1 MNIDILTEDQLAEL
15 SQLISTS
22 QNIVITCH
30 QSPDGDAIGSSL
42 AWASYLGSLG
52 KEVTIIVPDQY
63 PDFLLW
69 LPNTEKIVRYDK
81 HKEKCD
87 MLLKIADLIF
97 CLDYNTPS
105 RVDEMQQALLDT
117 QAQRVLI
124 DHHLNPDVPT
134 VLTISHP
141 EVCSTSEIV
150 FRIVW
155 QMGAFD
161 NLDKHFAIPVYCGMM
176 TDTGGFTFAST
187 RPEIFYI
194 ISLLLTKHINKDKIY
209 RNVYHNYSENRL
221 RLMGYVL
228 YEKLVY
234 LQEYNAAY
242 YALTKEELR
251 GFRFSKGDAEG
262 LVNIPQQIK
271 GLRLSISLREDTE
284 KERLVWVSLRSV
296 DDFPCNEMAEQFFNG
311 GGHLNA
317 SGGRLNCTIDEAIE
331 TVKRAIIAFAEKL
344 KG

>member
-1 MNIDILTEDQLAEL
+1 MSIDILTEDQLAQL
-15 SQLISTS
+15 SQLISVS
-22 QNIVITCH
+22 QNIIITCH

-42 AWASYLGSLG
+42 AWAAYLGSLG
-52 KEVTIIVPDQY
+52 KEVTIIVPDLF

-81 HKEKCD
+81 HREKCD

-117 QAQRVLI
+117 QAKRVLI

-141 EVCSTSEIV
+141 EACSTCEIV

-161 NLDKHFAIPVYCGMM
+161 NLDKHFAVPVYCGMM
-176 TDTGGFTFAST
+176 TDTGGFTFASS

-234 LQEYNAAY
+234 LPEYNASY
-242 YALTKEELR
+242 YTISKEELR
-251 GFRFSKGDAEG
+251 RFRFLKGDAEG

-284 KERLVWVSLRSV
+284 RDRLVWVSLRSV
-296 DDFPCNEMAEQFFNG
+296 DDFPCNQMAEQFFNG

-317 SGGRLNCTIDEAIE
+317 SGGRLNCTIDEAVE
-331 TVKRAIIAFAEKL
+331 TVKRAIIAFADLL
-344 KG
+344 KS

>member
-1 MNIDILTEDQLAEL
+1 MNIDILTEDQLAQL

-22 QNIVITCH
+22 QIIIITCH

-42 AWASYLGSLG
+42 AWASYLDAIG
-52 KEVTIIVPDQY
+52 KEVTVIVPDQY

-81 HKEKCD
+81 HREKCD
-87 MLLKIADLIF
+87 MLLKIADLVF

-105 RVDEMQQALLDT
+105 RVDEMQQTLLDT
-117 QAQRVLI
+117 QAKRILI

-141 EVCSTSEIV
+141 EVCSTCEIV

-161 NLDKHFAIPVYCGMM
+161 SLDRHFAIPIYCGMM
-176 TDTGGFTFAST
+176 TDTGGFTFASS

-221 RLMGYVL
+221 RLMGYVM

-234 LQEYNAAY
+234 LPEYNTSY

-251 GFRFSKGDAEG
+251 SFHFLKGDAEG

-284 KERLVWVSLRSV
+284 KPNTVWVSLRSV
-296 DDFPCNEMAEQFFNG
+296 DDFPCNQMAEQFFNG

-317 SGGRLNCTIDEAIE
+317 SGGRLNCTVEEAIE
-331 TVKRAIIAFAEKL
+331 TVKRAITAYGDRL
-344 KG
+344 KS

>member
-1 MNIDILTEDQLAEL
+1 MSIDILTEDQLAQL
-15 SQLISTS
+15 SQLISVS
-22 QNIVITCH
+22 QNIIITCH

-69 LPNTEKIVRYDK
+69 LPNTEKIVRYNK
-81 HKEKCD
+81 HREKCD
-87 MLLKIADLIF
+87 MLLKIADLVF

-105 RVDEMQQALLDT
+105 RVDEMQQTLLNT
-117 QAQRVLI
+117 QAKRVLI

-134 VLTISHP
+134 TLTISHP
-141 EVCSTSEIV
+141 EACSTCEIV

-161 NLDKHFAIPVYCGMM
+161 SMDKHFAIPVYCGMM
-176 TDTGGFTFAST
+176 TDTGGFTFASS

-209 RNVYHNYSENRL
+209 RNVYHNFSEWRL
-221 RLMGYVL
+221 RLTGYVL
-228 YEKLVY
+228 YEKMHVFA
-234 LQEYNAAY
+234 QKRAAY
-242 YALTKEELR
+242 FTLTRQDLR
-251 GFRFSKGDAEG
+251 RFHYVKGDAEG
-262 LVNIPQQIK
+262 LVNMPLQMKGIK
-271 GLRLSISLREDTE
+271 LSISLREDTE
-284 KERLVWVSLRSV
+284 HDNLIWVSLRSV
-296 DDFPCNEMAEQFFNG
+296 DDLSCTKIAEKYFNG

-317 SGGRLNCTIDEAIE
+317 SGGRLNCSMAEAEQIVRRAIE
-331 TVKRAIIAFAEKL
+331 EL
-344 KG
+344 